1 MTSEVYAQLVTRR
14 REVPLR
20 GKINPTRSSARLMR
34 QVSALGM
41 EDPVFRNTKD
51 ETDASNNHNIF
62 DDMGFTDLPS
72 DMMDMMSIASDPTAV
87 KGKGLDEAFMEM
99 NLPRPNGLRR
109 IPSLVEHSSYDHPDG
124 SFPKMEDTSNSS
136 YTANAFSLVRENS
149 APSNFSKRKLGIKQT
164 SGQMIGGN
172 HGGSLSRRSGT
183 PRHLSASA
191 IHKKPDFLDGNDHP
205 VHMKNSN
212 CRVNKEQ
219 WKGSNPS
226 MNLKEVFTGSRRTV
240 GSGKMDQSSRSRD
253 TLLAEAAMALEQQGQ
268 TFVNSSLIEMAK
280 SQRSNNLSDS
290 IYVTDSVSTDEPKE
304 RRVLPTLS
312 GLFRQEI

>member
-1 MTSEVYAQLVTRR
+1 MTTEEHNPPEAGRTKI
-14 REVPLR
+14 PLR

-41 EDPVFRNTKD
+41 EDPVFQNTTGD
-51 ETDASNNHNIF
+51 TEASTNQNVF
-62 DDMGFTDLPS
+62 DDMGLNDIPS
-72 DMMDMMSIASDPTAV
+72 DMLDMMSIASDPTAV
-87 KGKGLDEAFMEM
+87 KGKGLDQAFLEM
-99 NLPRPNGLRR
+99 NLPRRNGLKR
-109 IPSLVEHSSYDHPDG
+109 ISSLVGNSSYDHPDY
-124 SFPKMEDTSNSS
+124 SFPRMEDTSNSS
-136 YTANAFSLVRENS
+136 YTANGFSLERENS
-149 APSNFSKRKLGIKQT
+149 APRSFSKRKIGIKLT
-164 SGQMIGGN
+164 SCQVVSGN
-172 HGGSLSRRSGT
+172 HGGSQSRRNGS

-191 IHKKPDFLDGNDHP
+191 MHKKSDFPDKNDHP
-205 VHMKNSN
+205 LILKNSY
-212 CRVNKEQ
+212 RGSKEQ

-226 MNLKEVFTGSRRTV
+226 MNLNEVFTGSRRTM
-240 GSGKMDQSSRSRD
+240 GSGKMDHSSRSRD

-280 SQRSNNLSDS
+280 SQRSSTLSDS